1 MSILKPLFTAFLF
14 GLLLPQPAAAAATA
28 HSSAYDV
35 VVVGGG
41 AGGTCAALQAARMGC
56 SVLLAEPTA
65 WLGGM
70 LTAAGVSATDGC
82 YRLPGGLWGDFRDA
96 LAAHYGSL
104 RALQTGWVSNV
115 MFEPAVGERILEQW
129 TARQPLLRVSKQT
142 QLKRLR
148 RLPHGWLLTLRTP
161 QGRRQVMASYLIDA
175 TELGD
180 AGYMAGLCFETSR
193 VAQDVTYV
201 ATVQQSAAARLL
213 PRPRNYRA
221 SEFRNCCINPLND
234 STTLQKL
241 WPAHMM
247 LSYGHLQHGK
257 YMLNWPIWGNDFY
270 LDYRKLTPR
279 RVARAIRKMKR
290 KTLRYVYFLQHELGF
305 RDLELA
311 TEYPSAD
318 RLPLIPYY
326 RDSRRFRGLVR
337 MDIEDIVN
345 PSRNRLYQ
353 TSIAV
358 GDYPVDQH
366 HYAYDAAWA
375 ARQSYPSI
383 PSYGIPAG
391 VVVSSDDDRLLLAE
405 KCISVSET
413 VNGTTRLQPVV
424 MQLGQAA
431 GAIAALAVRQHVRPH
446 EVSVRQVQTAL
457 LEAGGY
463 LLPLLDKDRHDPCFK
478 PLQRIAVTGILQP
491 RGRSIDWSN
500 EMWLHTDSAVNRR
513 TLSGLARFYPAA
525 HIDTTGTTVVSQQQL
540 HAAIRQIA
548 RTEGI
553 TITDEQYQKVYSDFG
568 LGTYRPSAPALRL
581 HLAVLAD
588 RLLHPF
594 ERRDV
599 NWQGNPK

>member
-1 MSILKPLFTAFLF
+1 MPILKPLFTALLF
-14 GLLLPQPAAAAATA
+14 GLLLPQPAAAAATT

-41 AGGTCAALQAARMGC
+41 ASGTCAALQAARMGC
-56 SVLLAEPTA
+56 SVLLTEPTA

-82 YRLPGGLWGDFRDA
+82 YRLPSGLWGDFRNA

-115 MFEPAVGERILEQW
+115 MFEPAVGERIFEQW
-129 TARQPLLRVSKQT
+129 TARQPRLQVSKQT

-161 QGRRQVMASYLIDA
+161 QGRRQVKASYLIDA

-180 AGYMAGLCFETSR
+180 AGYLAGLCFETSR

-247 LSYGHLQHGK
+247 LSYGRLQHGK

-279 RVARAIRKMKR
+279 RVARAIKKMKR

-311 TEYPSAD
+311 PEYPSAD
-318 RLPLIPYY
+318 RLPLIPYF

-337 MDIEDIVN
+337 MEIEDIVN

-391 VVVSSDDDRLLLAE
+391 VVVSRDDDRLLLAE

-431 GAIAALAVRQHVRPH
+431 GAIAALAVSQHVRPRD
-446 EVSVRQVQTAL
+446 VSVRQVQTAL

-491 RGRSIDWSN
+491 QGRSIDWSN
-500 EMWLHTDSAVNRR
+500 EMWLHSDSALTHRM
-513 TLSGLARFYPAA
+513 LSGLARFYPAA
-525 HIDTTGTTVVSQQQL
+525 HTDTTATTVVSQQQL

-553 TITDEQYQKVYSDFG
+553 TITDEQYQKVYSAFG

-581 HLAVLAD
+581 HLAVLTD
-588 RLLHPF
+588 QLLHPF